1 MNVKE
6 NFEEGLVSIIIPT
19 HNRASMLS
27 ETILSIFAQTYNK
40 IELLVI
46 DDNSTDNTEHVVKEL
61 ISESNLYRFVY
72 LKSTKKGGQCARN
85 MGLLHSH
92 GEYIQF
98 FDDDDIMTVDHVEC
112 KVNALVKNPEA
123 GFVTCNLMYFCDK
136 ISDIVSER
144 CIDSISH
151 NVESHVLA
159 YAFTTAHYC
168 CRRSAVTKIGI
179 WNENLLKLQDFGYF
193 HRLFLN
199 NVDGIYLHDKLVL
212 MRQHQNNISS
222 NRSKSFFKSMINS
235 IEAVDLEWVERGKKT
250 ELFDKVLSI
259 YKFLV
264 YYQAFAQGYRLWSVI
279 KITELLILR
288 PRYIMIVLRNLCKK
302 IIGSQLSMRDLF
314 YNELLG

>member
-1 MNVKE
+1 MNVRE
-6 NFEEGLVSIIIPT
+6 NFEEGVVSIIIPT

-27 ETILSIFAQTYNK
+27 ETVLSIFAQTYNK

-46 DDNSTDNTEHVVKEL
+46 DDNSTDNTENVVNEL
-61 ISESNLYRFVY
+61 ISKSNLYRFVY

-85 MGLLHSH
+85 MGLIHSN

-98 FDDDDIMTVDHVEC
+98 FDDDDIMTVNHIEC
-112 KVNALVKNPEA
+112 KVNALIKNPDA

-136 ISDIVSER
+136 ISNIVSER

-159 YAFTTAHYC
+159 YAFTTAHFC
-168 CRRSAVTKIGI
+168 CRRSAITKIGL
-179 WNENLLKLQDFGYF
+179 WNEKLLKLQDFGYF

-199 NVDGIYLHDKLVL
+199 NIDGVFLYDKLVL

-235 IEAVDLEWVERGKKT
+235 IETVDLEWGDRRKKT
-250 ELFDKVLSI
+250 VLFDTVLFI

-264 YYQAFAQGYRLWSVI
+264 YYQAYAQGYRLWSII
-279 KITELLILR
+279 KIAELFVLR
-288 PRYIMIVLRNLCKK
+288 PRYIMIVVRNLYKK
-302 IIGSQLSMRDLF
+302 ISGSRLSIRDLF